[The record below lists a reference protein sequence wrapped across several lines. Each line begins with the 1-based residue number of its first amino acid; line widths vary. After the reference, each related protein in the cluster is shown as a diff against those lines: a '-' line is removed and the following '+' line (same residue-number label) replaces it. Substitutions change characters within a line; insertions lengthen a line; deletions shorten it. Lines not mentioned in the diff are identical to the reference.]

1 MKRNAKINS
10 RKLSLICLVL
20 TLVIAMTAIF
30 VVTASAA
37 DGTWELVTNV
47 SELAAGDKV
56 IIAAKDS
63 AVALG
68 TTQNNNNRN
77 QGTITK
83 NGNTVTFSSGVQEL
97 TLEEGTVAGSFAFN
111 TGSGYLYAASSSKNY
126 LRTETTKSA
135 NSSWVITIDNAGTA
149 TVKAQGTNTRN
160 LMQYNKSSSIFAS
173 YSGAQQS
180 IVIYKFHAA
189 SAPVV
194 PDCEHPNKTT
204 TTIPADCTT
213 AGSTKVVCDDCG
225 FEISNTEIPALGHN
239 YVDGVCSVCGEE
251 EPVGYKL
258 VSDVTSL
265 KVGDKIVIVAN
276 GYDKALG
283 TEQANNNRKAVE
295 ITKGDGVVT
304 FGDNVEI
311 ITLEAGASAGTFAF
325 KATAGYL
332 YAAGGG
338 NYLRSQ
344 ATVNANASW
353 TISIAGGVA
362 TIKSSASVSQ
372 NWLRYNSNN
381 DIFSCYGSGQQD
393 ISIYKMPAA
402 EPETPVECPHTNQ
415 TTTTN
420 PAKCES
426 DGSTVV
432 TCDDCGFE
440 ISRTP
445 IPATGHVNTTET
457 TVDSTCTTNGSV
469 TVTCNDCGK
478 SLGTESLPKA
488 AHNYNADGICGVC
501 GFDKN
506 DKGFS
511 GKYYILAIRSSGNYF
526 AMINDLGTADTK
538 RYTALDAEATELP
551 EFITSD
557 DADSKAI
564 FVLEIQE
571 DGTYLIYAE
580 GIEENNYLGWTSG
593 NSGTF
598 VAKENAVK
606 FTVDKL
612 ESGLFN
618 IHFTADYERYLALNN
633 NTGSDYFAFYKSGQK
648 QDLTLLPIIEE
659 TEDPENPEGN
669 NPDNPG
675 EPECKHEAIFNSAG
689 VNIGD
694 SLSLK
699 CFLTLCEHDD
709 IANYKMVFTMNE
721 NTVTVASY
729 EEFPAGH
736 LFVFSGIAP
745 QCMGD
750 NIKIEVL
757 HNDAVVEN
765 LTVKNYSILTNFKA
779 LLEKNAD
786 DEKLKTLIY
795 NTLAYGAEAQ
805 KYTGYKTGALV
816 NAGFEA
822 LATQNAQP
830 TDAHVLSALKDGATA
845 SFKSA
850 AVEFGDVNKIIVKIN
865 AADVAN
871 VTLKVGE
878 TALTLTEV
886 SDGVYAATT
895 DAISALNLGAKVG
908 FNLYVGED
916 LVQTL
921 TYSVNDYASRKW
933 DDAEMGALVKALYNY
948 GVAARLYWAIPEK
961 N

>member
-77 QGTITK
+77 QAAITK

-213 AGSTKVVCDDCG
+213 AGSTKVVCTDCG

-239 YVDGVCSVCGEE
+239 YVDGFCSRCDE
-251 EPVGYKL
+251 
-258 VSDVTSL
+258 
-265 KVGDKIVIVAN
+265 
-276 GYDKALG
+276 
-283 TEQANNNRKAVE
+283 
-295 ITKGDGVVT
+295 
-304 FGDNVEI
+304 
-311 ITLEAGASAGTFAF
+311 
-325 KATAGYL
+325 
-332 YAAGGG
+332 
-338 NYLRSQ
+338 
-344 ATVNANASW
+344 
-353 TISIAGGVA
+353 
-362 TIKSSASVSQ
+362 
-372 NWLRYNSNN
+372 
-381 DIFSCYGSGQQD
+381 
-393 ISIYKMPAA
+393 A
-402 EPETPVECPHTNQ
+402 EPESYE
-415 TTTTN
+415 
-420 PAKCES
+420 
-426 DGSTVV
+426 G
-432 TCDDCGFE
+432 
-440 ISRTP
+440 R
-445 IPATGHVNTTET
+445 
-457 TVDSTCTTNGSV
+457 
-469 TVTCNDCGK
+469 
-478 SLGTESLPKA
+478 
-488 AHNYNADGICGVC
+488 
-501 GFDKN
+501 
-506 DKGFS
+506 
-511 GKYYILAIRSSGNYF
+511 YYIATKRSSGNYF
-526 AMINDLGTADTK
+526 YMNNSLGSASTERYQAVDSGLTTLPTFIDTN
-538 RYTALDAEATELP
+538 TAL
-551 EFITSD
+551 SNQ
-557 DADSKAI
+557 I
-564 FVLEIQE
+564 FVLVRNN
-571 DGTYLIYAE
+571 DGTYKIYAE
-580 GIEENNYLGWTSG
+580 GLPSSNYLGWSSG
-593 NSGTF
+593 NSGTLVAESSAKNLT
-598 VAKENAVK
+598 VAKK
-606 FTVDKL
+606 DDGT
-612 ESGLFN
+612 FN
-618 IHFTADYERYLALNN
+618 ISFDSRYLSLNGTSGN
-633 NTGSDYFAFYKSGQK
+633 NYFAWYEGTQR
-648 QDLTLLPIIEE
+648 QDLTLIPVV
-659 TEDPENPEGN
+659 
-669 NPDNPG
+669 
-675 EPECKHEAIFNSAG
+675 EPEPEAPECDHAPKLDYAN
-689 VNIGD
+689 VNLGQ
-694 SLSLK
+694 SLALK
-699 CFLTLCEHDD
+699 YYVELCEH
-709 IANYKMVFTMNE
+709 ANVADYTMKFTMNGVE
-721 NTVTVASY
+721 ITVSAEAEKY
-729 EEFPAGH
+729 NGFY
-736 LFVFSGIAP
+736 VFTLGGIAP

-750 NIKIEVL
+750 EIVAELIYEGTAALTKTYSVKQ
-757 HNDAVVEN
+757 N
-765 LTVKNYSILTNFKA
+765 LID
-779 LLEKNAD
+779 LLDDPANAD
-786 DEKLKTLIY
+786 DNELMTLIH

-805 KYTGYKTGALV
+805 KYTGYKTDALV
-816 NAGFEA
+816 NAGYEEG
-822 LATQNAQP
+822 ATQNAQP
-830 TDAHVLSALKDGATA
+830 ADAHVLSALKDGAAA

-850 AVEFGDVNKIIVKIN
+850 AVEFGDINKIIVKIN
-865 AADVAN
+865 VADAAN

-878 TALTLTEV
+878 TALTLTKV

-948 GVAARLYWAIPEK
+948 GVAATAFA